1 MEIGDLVVRNPDH
14 WNGGLDEIGVIV
26 EVMEDD
32 EEIVCVQLTEP
43 RIYRRFYNIWDLEL
57 YHESR

>member
-26 EVMEDD
+26 KVMEDD
-32 EEIVCVQLTEP
+32 EEMVCVQWTERP
-43 RIYRRFYNIWDLEL
+43 YRRFYNIWDLEL
-57 YHESR
+57 YHEGR

>member
-1 MEIGDLVVRNPDH
+1 MEIGDLVVRNPAH

-32 EEIVCVQLTEP
+32 EEMVCVQWTEP
-43 RIYRRFYNIWDLEL
+43 RLYRRFYNIWDLEL